1 MSNSFKLS
9 PTHFSRGGETFSREG
24 LTPCACPPGYGTVC
38 LAEML
43 SALTFDFPPAVAVFI
58 YIAIRTFINVALL
71 VTVRS
76 R

>member
-1 MSNSFKLS
+1 
-9 PTHFSRGGETFSREG
+9 
-24 LTPCACPPGYGTVC
+24 
-38 LAEML
+38 ML